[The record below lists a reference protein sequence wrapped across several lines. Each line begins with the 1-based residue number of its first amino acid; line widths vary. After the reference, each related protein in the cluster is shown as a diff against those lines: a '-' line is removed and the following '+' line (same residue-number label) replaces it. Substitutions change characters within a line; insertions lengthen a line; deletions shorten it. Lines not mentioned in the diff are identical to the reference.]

1 MDHPQPETIIP
12 EPWRSG
18 DDPSTSNE
26 TARLLK
32 KMVII
37 KIMRPDRIGMMVQMF
52 ATKVMGPE
60 VAEPS

>member
-1 MDHPQPETIIP
+1 
-12 EPWRSG
+12 
-18 DDPSTSNE
+18 
-26 TARLLK
+26 
-32 KMVII
+32 MVII